1 MKKWTSLLLALAMT
15 LSLAACGDS
24 GTQENTSEP
33 PASVS
38 GSTGEETPAPTGTET
53 PAEEPTEAP
62 AEETAESETS
72 TTGDSSSVL
81 IAYFSW
87 SGNTEQVAQIIQQE
101 TGGDLFEIAPATP
114 YTNDYNEL
122 LDIAQ
127 QEQSDNARPE
137 LAGQVENWE
146 QYDTIFVGYPN
157 WWSDAP
163 MAVYTFLESYD
174 WDGKTLVPF
183 NTSASGGFGRSL
195 SGLEESASGAAI
207 LEGRAPLGLRSWR
220 VSPLPSVPLE
230 MHRAKWRPGWM
241 SWDCNKNGKEAANM
255 PHVAITMIPGRDE
268 ETKLALAK
276 KTQEFLVG
284 ELGIDPKFVSVSIQ
298 DIPMEDWQKSMEQFP
313 DEIMY
318 VKPGV

>member
-1 MKKWTSLLLALAMT
+1 MKKWTSLLLALAMA
-15 LSLAACGDS
+15 LSLAACGNS
-24 GTQENTSEP
+24 NQENTPEP

-53 PAEEPTEAP
+53 PAEEPS
-62 AEETAESETS
+62 EEPAESETS

-101 TGGDLFEIAPATP
+101 TGGDLFEIAPATA
-114 YTNDYNEL
+114 YTDDYNEL

-163 MAVYTFLESYD
+163 MAVYTFVESYD
-174 WDGKTLVPF
+174 WDGKALIPF

-207 LEGRAPLGLRSWR
+207 LEGISFTERTLGDAQGEVAAWLDELGL
-220 VSPLPSVPLE
+220 
-230 MHRAKWRPGWM
+230 
-241 SWDCNKNGKEAANM
+241 
-255 PHVAITMIPGRDE
+255 
-268 ETKLALAK
+268 
-276 KTQEFLVG
+276 
-284 ELGIDPKFVSVSIQ
+284 
-298 DIPMEDWQKSMEQFP
+298 
-313 DEIMY
+313 
-318 VKPGV
+318 

>member
-1 MKKWTSLLLALAMT
+1 MKKWTSLLLALAMA
-15 LSLAACGDS
+15 LSLAACGS
-24 GTQENTSEP
+24 SNQGNTPEP

-38 GSTGEETPAPTGTET
+38 GSTGEETPTEE
-53 PAEEPTEAP
+53 PAEEPS
-62 AEETAESETS
+62 EEPAESETP

-114 YTNDYNEL
+114 YTDDYDEL
-122 LDIAQ
+122 LNIAQ

-163 MAVYTFLESYD
+163 MAVYTFVESYD

-195 SGLEESASGAAI
+195 PGLEESAAGASI
-207 LEGRAPLGLRSWR
+207 LDGISLTERTLGNAQSEVTTWLDELGL
-220 VSPLPSVPLE
+220 
-230 MHRAKWRPGWM
+230 
-241 SWDCNKNGKEAANM
+241 
-255 PHVAITMIPGRDE
+255 
-268 ETKLALAK
+268 
-276 KTQEFLVG
+276 
-284 ELGIDPKFVSVSIQ
+284 
-298 DIPMEDWQKSMEQFP
+298 
-313 DEIMY
+313 
-318 VKPGV
+318 

>member
-15 LSLAACGDS
+15 LTLAACGDS

-38 GSTGEETPAPTGTET
+38 GSTGEETPAPTGTEM
-53 PAEEPTEAP
+53 PAEEP
-62 AEETAESETS
+62 AEEPAESETS

-81 IAYFSW
+81 ITYFSW

-101 TGGDLFEIAPATP
+101 TGGDLFEIAPATA
-114 YTNDYNEL
+114 YTDDYNEL

-127 QEQSDNARPE
+127 QEQSDDARPE

-163 MAVYTFLESYD
+163 MAVYTFVESYD
-174 WDGKTLVPF
+174 WSGKTLVPF

-207 LEGRAPLGLRSWR
+207 LEGISFTERTLGDAQSEVTTWLDELGL
-220 VSPLPSVPLE
+220 
-230 MHRAKWRPGWM
+230 
-241 SWDCNKNGKEAANM
+241 
-255 PHVAITMIPGRDE
+255 
-268 ETKLALAK
+268 
-276 KTQEFLVG
+276 
-284 ELGIDPKFVSVSIQ
+284 
-298 DIPMEDWQKSMEQFP
+298 
-313 DEIMY
+313 
-318 VKPGV
+318 

>member
-1 MKKWTSLLLALAMT
+1 MKKWISLLLALAMT
-15 LSLAACGDS
+15 LSLSACGNS

-38 GSTGEETPAPTGTET
+38 GSIAEETPAPTY
-53 PAEEPTEAP
+53 TEAP
-62 AEETAESETS
+62 AEEPAEEPSEEPAESETP
-72 TTGDSSSVL
+72 TAEDSSSAL

-157 WWSDAP
+157 WWRDAP
-163 MAVYTFLESYD
+163 MAVYTFVESYD

-195 SGLEESASGAAI
+195 SGLEESASGATI
-207 LEGRAPLGLRSWR
+207 LEGISFTEHTLGDAQSEVTAWLDGLGL
-220 VSPLPSVPLE
+220 
-230 MHRAKWRPGWM
+230 
-241 SWDCNKNGKEAANM
+241 
-255 PHVAITMIPGRDE
+255 
-268 ETKLALAK
+268 
-276 KTQEFLVG
+276 
-284 ELGIDPKFVSVSIQ
+284 
-298 DIPMEDWQKSMEQFP
+298 
-313 DEIMY
+313 
-318 VKPGV
+318 

>member
-1 MKKWTSLLLALAMT
+1 MRKWTSLLLALAMT
-15 LSLAACGDS
+15 LSLAACGNS

-38 GSTGEETPAPTGTET
+38 GSTAEETPAPTDTET

-101 TGGDLFEIAPATP
+101 TGGDLFEIAPATA
-114 YTNDYNEL
+114 YTDDYNEL

-146 QYDTIFVGYPN
+146 QYDTVFVGYPN
-157 WWSDAP
+157 WWNDAP

-183 NTSASGGFGRSL
+183 NTSATGGFGRSL
-195 SGLEESASGAAI
+195 SGLEESAAGASI
-207 LEGRAPLGLRSWR
+207 LDGLSFTERTLGDAQSEVTTWLDGLGL
-220 VSPLPSVPLE
+220 
-230 MHRAKWRPGWM
+230 
-241 SWDCNKNGKEAANM
+241 
-255 PHVAITMIPGRDE
+255 
-268 ETKLALAK
+268 
-276 KTQEFLVG
+276 
-284 ELGIDPKFVSVSIQ
+284 
-298 DIPMEDWQKSMEQFP
+298 
-313 DEIMY
+313 
-318 VKPGV
+318 

>member
-1 MKKWTSLLLALAMT
+1 MRKWTSLLLALAMT
-15 LSLAACGDS
+15 LSLAACGNS

-38 GSTGEETPAPTGTET
+38 GSITEETPAPTD
-53 PAEEPTEAP
+53 TEAP
-62 AEETAESETS
+62 AEEPAESETP
-72 TTGDSSSVL
+72 TAEDSSSVL

-87 SGNTEQVAQIIQQE
+87 FGNTEQVAQIIQQE

-114 YTNDYNEL
+114 YTDDYNEL
-122 LDIAQ
+122 LNIAQ

-163 MAVYTFLESYD
+163 MAVYTFVESYD

-207 LEGRAPLGLRSWR
+207 LEGISFTERTLGDAQSEVTTWLDELGL
-220 VSPLPSVPLE
+220 
-230 MHRAKWRPGWM
+230 
-241 SWDCNKNGKEAANM
+241 
-255 PHVAITMIPGRDE
+255 
-268 ETKLALAK
+268 
-276 KTQEFLVG
+276 
-284 ELGIDPKFVSVSIQ
+284 
-298 DIPMEDWQKSMEQFP
+298 
-313 DEIMY
+313 
-318 VKPGV
+318 

>member
-1 MKKWTSLLLALAMT
+1 MKKWTSLFLALAMA
-15 LSLAACGDS
+15 LSLAACGS
-24 GTQENTSEP
+24 SNQGNTPEP

-53 PAEEPTEAP
+53 PAEEPS
-62 AEETAESETS
+62 EEPAESETS

-101 TGGDLFEIAPATP
+101 TGGDLFEITPATA
-114 YTNDYNEL
+114 YTDDYNEL

-127 QEQSDNARPE
+127 QEQSGNARPE

-163 MAVYTFLESYD
+163 MAIYTFVESYD

-195 SGLEESASGAAI
+195 SGLEESASGASI
-207 LEGRAPLGLRSWR
+207 LEGISFTERTLGDAQGEVAAWLDELGL
-220 VSPLPSVPLE
+220 
-230 MHRAKWRPGWM
+230 
-241 SWDCNKNGKEAANM
+241 
-255 PHVAITMIPGRDE
+255 
-268 ETKLALAK
+268 
-276 KTQEFLVG
+276 
-284 ELGIDPKFVSVSIQ
+284 
-298 DIPMEDWQKSMEQFP
+298 
-313 DEIMY
+313 
-318 VKPGV
+318 

>member
-1 MKKWTSLLLALAMT
+1 MKKWTSLLLALAMA

-38 GSTGEETPAPTGTET
+38 SSTGEETPAPTDTET
-53 PAEEPTEAP
+53 PAEEPS
-62 AEETAESETS
+62 EEPSESETS
-72 TTGDSSSVL
+72 ATGDSSSVL

-101 TGGDLFEIAPATP
+101 TGGDLFEITPATP
-114 YTNDYNEL
+114 YTDDYNEL

-163 MAVYTFLESYD
+163 MAVYTFVESYD
-174 WDGKTLVPF
+174 WSGKTLVPF

-195 SGLEESASGAAI
+195 SGLEESASGASI
-207 LEGRAPLGLRSWR
+207 LEGISFTERTLGDAQGEVAAWLDELGL
-220 VSPLPSVPLE
+220 
-230 MHRAKWRPGWM
+230 
-241 SWDCNKNGKEAANM
+241 
-255 PHVAITMIPGRDE
+255 
-268 ETKLALAK
+268 
-276 KTQEFLVG
+276 
-284 ELGIDPKFVSVSIQ
+284 
-298 DIPMEDWQKSMEQFP
+298 
-313 DEIMY
+313 
-318 VKPGV
+318 

>member
-1 MKKWTSLLLALAMT
+1 MKKWTSLFLALAMAF
-15 LSLAACGDS
+15 SLAACGNS

-33 PASVS
+33 PASAS
-38 GSTGEETPAPTGTET
+38 GSTTEETSAPTDTET
-53 PAEEPTEAP
+53 PAEEP
-62 AEETAESETS
+62 AEEPSEEPAGSETP
-72 TTGDSSSVL
+72 TTEDSSSVL

-101 TGGDLFEIAPATP
+101 TGGDLFEIAPATA
-114 YTNDYNEL
+114 YTDDYNEL

-174 WDGKTLVPF
+174 WSGKTLVPF

-207 LEGRAPLGLRSWR
+207 LEGISFTERTLGDAQSEVTTWLDGLGL
-220 VSPLPSVPLE
+220 
-230 MHRAKWRPGWM
+230 
-241 SWDCNKNGKEAANM
+241 
-255 PHVAITMIPGRDE
+255 
-268 ETKLALAK
+268 
-276 KTQEFLVG
+276 
-284 ELGIDPKFVSVSIQ
+284 
-298 DIPMEDWQKSMEQFP
+298 
-313 DEIMY
+313 
-318 VKPGV
+318 

>member
-1 MKKWTSLLLALAMT
+1 MKKWTSLLLALAMA
-15 LSLAACGDS
+15 LSLAACGNS

-38 GSTGEETPAPTGTET
+38 GSTAEETPAPTGTET
-53 PAEEPTEAP
+53 PAEEPS
-62 AEETAESETS
+62 EEPAESETS

-114 YTNDYNEL
+114 YTDDYNEL

-146 QYDTIFVGYPN
+146 QYDTVFVGYPN

-163 MAVYTFLESYD
+163 MAVYTFVESYD
-174 WDGKTLVPF
+174 WSGKTLVPF

-195 SGLEESASGAAI
+195 SGLEESASGATI
-207 LEGRAPLGLRSWR
+207 LDGLSFTERTLGDAQSEVTTWLDKLGL
-220 VSPLPSVPLE
+220 
-230 MHRAKWRPGWM
+230 
-241 SWDCNKNGKEAANM
+241 
-255 PHVAITMIPGRDE
+255 
-268 ETKLALAK
+268 
-276 KTQEFLVG
+276 
-284 ELGIDPKFVSVSIQ
+284 
-298 DIPMEDWQKSMEQFP
+298 
-313 DEIMY
+313 
-318 VKPGV
+318 

>member
-1 MKKWTSLLLALAMT
+1 MKKWTALLLALAMA
-15 LSLAACGDS
+15 LSLAACGDP

-38 GSTGEETPAPTGTET
+38 GSITEETSAPTGTET
-53 PAEEPTEAP
+53 PAEGPNESP
-62 AEETAESETS
+62 AEGPAESETP
-72 TTGDSSSVL
+72 TAGDPSSVL

-101 TGGDLFEIAPATP
+101 TGGDLFEIAPATA
-114 YTNDYNEL
+114 YTDDYNEL

-146 QYDTIFVGYPN
+146 QYDTVFVGYPN

-163 MAVYTFLESYD
+163 MAVYTFVESYD

-195 SGLEESASGAAI
+195 LGLEESASGAAI
-207 LEGRAPLGLRSWR
+207 LEGISFTERTLGDAQSEVTAWLDS
-220 VSPLPSVPLE
+220 L
-230 MHRAKWRPGWM
+230 M
-241 SWDCNKNGKEAANM
+241 
-255 PHVAITMIPGRDE
+255 
-268 ETKLALAK
+268 
-276 KTQEFLVG
+276 
-284 ELGIDPKFVSVSIQ
+284 
-298 DIPMEDWQKSMEQFP
+298 
-313 DEIMY
+313 
-318 VKPGV
+318 

>member
-1 MKKWTSLLLALAMT
+1 MKKWTALLLALAMT

-38 GSTGEETPAPTGTET
+38 GSTGEETPAPTGTEM
-53 PAEEPTEAP
+53 PAEEP
-62 AEETAESETS
+62 AEEPAESETS

-81 IAYFSW
+81 ITYFSW

-101 TGGDLFEIAPATP
+101 TGGNLFEIAPATP

-174 WDGKTLVPF
+174 WSGKTLVPF

-207 LEGRAPLGLRSWR
+207 LEGISFTERILGDAQSEVTTWLDELGL
-220 VSPLPSVPLE
+220 
-230 MHRAKWRPGWM
+230 
-241 SWDCNKNGKEAANM
+241 
-255 PHVAITMIPGRDE
+255 
-268 ETKLALAK
+268 
-276 KTQEFLVG
+276 
-284 ELGIDPKFVSVSIQ
+284 
-298 DIPMEDWQKSMEQFP
+298 
-313 DEIMY
+313 
-318 VKPGV
+318 

>member
-1 MKKWTSLLLALAMT
+1 MKKWTALLLALAMA
-15 LSLAACGDS
+15 LSLAACGDP

-38 GSTGEETPAPTGTET
+38 GSIAEETPAPTDTEA
-53 PAEEPTEAP
+53 PAEEPAEEP
-62 AEETAESETS
+62 SEETAESETP
-72 TTGDSSSVL
+72 TAGDPSSVL

-101 TGGDLFEIAPATP
+101 TGGDLFEIAPATA
-114 YTNDYNEL
+114 YTDDYNEL

-146 QYDTIFVGYPN
+146 QYDTVFVGYPN

-207 LEGRAPLGLRSWR
+207 LEGISFTERTLGDAQSEVTAWLDS
-220 VSPLPSVPLE
+220 L
-230 MHRAKWRPGWM
+230 M
-241 SWDCNKNGKEAANM
+241 
-255 PHVAITMIPGRDE
+255 
-268 ETKLALAK
+268 
-276 KTQEFLVG
+276 
-284 ELGIDPKFVSVSIQ
+284 
-298 DIPMEDWQKSMEQFP
+298 
-313 DEIMY
+313 
-318 VKPGV
+318 

>member
-38 GSTGEETPAPTGTET
+38 GSTGEETPAPTGTEM
-53 PAEEPTEAP
+53 PAEEP
-62 AEETAESETS
+62 AEEPAESETS

-81 IAYFSW
+81 ITYFSW

-101 TGGDLFEIAPATP
+101 TGGDLFEIAPATA
-114 YTNDYNEL
+114 YTDDYNEL

-163 MAVYTFLESYD
+163 MAVYTFVESYD

-207 LEGRAPLGLRSWR
+207 LEGISFTERTLGDAQSEVTTWLDELGL
-220 VSPLPSVPLE
+220 
-230 MHRAKWRPGWM
+230 
-241 SWDCNKNGKEAANM
+241 
-255 PHVAITMIPGRDE
+255 
-268 ETKLALAK
+268 
-276 KTQEFLVG
+276 
-284 ELGIDPKFVSVSIQ
+284 
-298 DIPMEDWQKSMEQFP
+298 
-313 DEIMY
+313 
-318 VKPGV
+318 